1 MRLWSVGRRKV
12 GYFENIFMK
21 GGVQDGNSKQPKGRK
36 KVLNMGGEDMVWSV
50 MSRQERKKEVVIKET
65 FSYFEILP
73 GPLGGTLPPQKV
85 TSLTELDLLHQILQ
99 RLSLTYTRADRIEA
113 NVFNN

>member
-1 MRLWSVGRRKV
+1 MRLWSVGMRKV

-21 GGVQDGNSKQPKGRK
+21 GGVQDGSSKQPKGRK
-36 KVLNMGGEDMVWSV
+36 KVLNMGGGDMVLSV
-50 MSRQERKKEVVIKET
+50 MSRQERKKEVVIKES

-73 GPLGGTLPPQKV
+73 QPLGGTFFKKV
-85 TSLTELDLLHQILQ
+85 TSLTGLDLLHQILQ